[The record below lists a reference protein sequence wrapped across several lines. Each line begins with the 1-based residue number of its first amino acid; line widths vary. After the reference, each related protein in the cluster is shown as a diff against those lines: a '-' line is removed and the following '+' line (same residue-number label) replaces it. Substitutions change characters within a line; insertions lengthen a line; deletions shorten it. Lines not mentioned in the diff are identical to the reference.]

1 MMEKKKVLTLLNIL
15 LVVAMVVHVG
25 VKMYLHGQ
33 RDEYSSPA
41 YVELI
46 NAVYYLIPLVAIN
59 IISLLAKKH

>member
-33 RDEYSSPA
+33 RDEYSSPV

-59 IISLLAKKH
+59 IMSLITKKH

>member
-33 RDEYSSPA
+33 RDEYSSPV

-59 IISLLAKKH
+59 IMSLIIKKH

>member
-1 MMEKKKVLTLLNIL
+1 MMDKKKVLTMLNIL

-33 RDEYSSPA
+33 RDEYSSPM

-59 IISLLAKKH
+59 IISLITKKH